1 MFIEH
6 NQHNIIKGEDNMSE
20 FFTIRIV
27 KEDNTEILLEKLTEK
42 VAMSILSRA
51 YESIL
56 NEQIDIE
63 FTDTIKIN
71 ALNLRCFYI
80 A

>member
-1 MFIEH
+1 M
-6 NQHNIIKGEDNMSE
+6 ND
-20 FFTIRIV
+20 FFTIKIV
-27 KEDNTEILLEKLTEK
+27 KEDNTEILLDKLTEN
-42 VAMSILSRA
+42 VAMNILSRA

-63 FTDTIKIN
+63 FTYTIIIN

-80 A
+80 V

>member
-1 MFIEH
+1 
-6 NQHNIIKGEDNMSE
+6 MSE

-42 VAMSILSRA
+42 VAMNILSRA

>member
-1 MFIEH
+1 M
-6 NQHNIIKGEDNMSE
+6 GD

-27 KEDNTEILLEKLTEK
+27 KEDNTEILLEKLTEDN
-42 VAMSILSRA
+42 AMSILSRA

-56 NEQIDIE
+56 NERIDIE

-80 A
+80 V

>member
-1 MFIEH
+1 M
-6 NQHNIIKGEDNMSE
+6 ND
-20 FFTIRIV
+20 FFTIKIV
-27 KEDNTEILLEKLTEK
+27 KEDNTEILLDKLTES
-42 VAMSILSRA
+42 VAMNILSRA

-71 ALNLRCFYI
+71 ALILRCFYI
-80 A
+80 V